1 MLDQLGDVD
10 ITGFRFIQTSD
21 NFVEE
26 DGFIVDD
33 FTILGFPAGSIGD
46 FNSDNSVDIL
56 DVLGLSDLLL
66 FGAEPTDYQLF
77 ISDLD
82 GNGDLDI
89 MDLILFVNQILGL

>member
-1 MLDQLGDVD
+1 M
-10 ITGFRFIQTSD
+10 
-21 NFVEE
+21 
-26 DGFIVDD
+26 
-33 FTILGFPAGSIGD
+33 IGD

-89 MDLILFVNQILGL
+89 MDLILLVNQILGL